1 MSYTT
6 RPETESSPP
15 TRTGN
20 IPTTFRKLTA
30 SQGARS
36 GVYAISHDSTQ
47 KPILR
52 ERRPSRPQ
60 QQPTGEAARTPSPA
74 SCRAEREHVGRL
86 LRDCLSKAEALLETE
101 DNIDSALLGAN
112 LTGIMQELW
121 TYRACR
127 EEDWIETLNLLQIVL
142 SKQEFETF
150 PKEKRLALVTI
161 FQEGLLERTVSRRE
175 LERTMG
181 LLKHAGFDIWRG
193 IRSTGEEEHEQLS

>member
-20 IPTTFRKLTA
+20 IQTMFRKLTA

-36 GVYAISHDSTQ
+36 GAYEISHDRTQ
-47 KPILR
+47 KSILR
-52 ERRPSRPQ
+52 ERRPSRSQ
-60 QQPTGEAARTPSPA
+60 QEPAREAARAHSPT

-101 DNIDSALLGAN
+101 DNVDSALLGAN
-112 LTGIMQELW
+112 LTSIMQELW
-121 TYRACR
+121 AYRACR
-127 EEDWIETLNLLQIVL
+127 EEDWIETLNILQIVL
-142 SKQEFETF
+142 FKQEFETF
-150 PKEKRLALVTI
+150 PREKRLALITI
-161 FQEGLLERTVSRRE
+161 FQEGLLERTVGRRE

-193 IRSTGEEEHEQLS
+193 IQSTGEEEREQSS

>member
-1 MSYTT
+1 M
-6 RPETESSPP
+6 
-15 TRTGN
+15 
-20 IPTTFRKLTA
+20 FRKLTA

-36 GVYAISHDSTQ
+36 GAYEISHDSTQ

-52 ERRPSRPQ
+52 ERRPSRSQ
-60 QQPTGEAARTPSPA
+60 QELTREAARTPSPA

-86 LRDCLSKAEALLETE
+86 LRDCLSKAEALLETK
-101 DNIDSALLGAN
+101 DSIDSALLGAN
-112 LTGIMQELW
+112 LTSIMQELW

-127 EEDWIETLNLLQIVL
+127 EEDWIETLNILQIVL

-161 FQEGLLERTVSRRE
+161 FQEGLLERTVGRRE

-193 IRSTGEEEHEQLS
+193 IQSTSEEEHAQSS